1 MDFSRQDYWSG
12 LPFPSTG
19 DLPNP
24 RIEPRSLALQED
36 SLPFELPGKPNPIGL
51 FLIPSNSHV
60 MPYKNKWHSYGIK
73 SVCHWLTVVGTM
85 LSLHM
90 YWVFFMWE
98 APGWYTVDPGT
109 MTKVNCRPSKQLIWC
124 FQYFSFSSL
133 AVSWRGQSILRYSA
147 VRAGSKNQ
155 TIQSLNLGD

>member
-1 MDFSRQDYWSG
+1 MLVAPLCLTLCDPWTVAHQAPLSMDFSRQDYWSG

-60 MPYKNKWHSYGIK
+60 MPYKNK
-73 SVCHWLTVVGTM
+73 
-85 LSLHM
+85 
-90 YWVFFMWE
+90 
-98 APGWYTVDPGT
+98 
-109 MTKVNCRPSKQLIWC
+109 
-124 FQYFSFSSL
+124 
-133 AVSWRGQSILRYSA
+133 
-147 VRAGSKNQ
+147 
-155 TIQSLNLGD
+155 